1 MKKTTL
7 YILWGIAY
15 GVCLTVGFLPNLTGF
30 WQFISVLLGVLFFIP
45 PFILLARARK
55 ENSRKTLLALRL
67 ICLISLILSLAL
79 LVLNFLSVYFSET
92 AGLWLYVLLGMI
104 SCPMYCVK
112 YWFLSLFLWAYL
124 LFATMISPRPSQK

>member
-1 MKKTTL
+1 MKKSTL
-7 YILWGIAY
+7 YILWAVAY

-67 ICLISLILSLAL
+67 ICLISLILSLVL

-92 AGLWLYVLLGMI
+92 AGLWLYVLLGMV

-112 YWFLSLFLWAYL
+112 YWFLSLFLWACL
-124 LFATMISPRPSQK
+124 LFATIPAPRPSQK